1 MKIKILIVL
10 MLSGMIVQG
19 QNTNL
24 AVIANPGGA
33 PAGLKQAELN
43 SIFMGET
50 PKWSNGSKIVL
61 ALMKTNTTA
70 GKLTCDKVYH
80 MSGDELTKFWLSQMI
95 DGKVAAPTFFNTV
108 ADLQTFVSEK
118 PGAIGIIDLTAPIAG
133 VRVITVEGKKSF

>member
-1 MKIKILIVL
+1 MKIKILILL

-33 PAGLKQAELN
+33 PAGLKQTELN
-43 SIFMGET
+43 AIFMGET

-95 DGKVAAPTFFNTV
+95 DGKVAAPTFFKYGSRP
-108 ADLQTFVSEK
+108 ADFCFRKYFFQKKIITFHFSTKNGSCHVHY
-118 PGAIGIIDLTAPIAG
+118 T
-133 VRVITVEGKKSF
+133 